1 MTTAFKSA
9 IELAQM
15 IKDKRMSSREMTEYF
30 IGRIEKYDGDVNA
43 VVVRD
48 FERALQAADAADA
61 ALAKGDDLGPLHG
74 LPMTIK
80 ESYNIAGLKTH
91 WGYPRFKD
99 NVVDSDA
106 DTVTKMKEAGAL
118 FMGKTNVPVG
128 LADFQSY
135 NEIYGTTGNPWD
147 TSRTPGGSSGGSA
160 AALAAGFTGLEAG
173 SDIGGSIRNPAH
185 YCGVFGHKP
194 TYGIVPFK
202 GHDLPGM
209 LREPDVAVVGP
220 LARSA
225 DDLRL
230 SMDIVAGP
238 NPLNKPGWTLT
249 LPRPTKTKLSE
260 YKVAIWPNHELC
272 PITQETSDRVANIAD
287 VLAKAGAT
295 VSDVARPDIDIE
307 KAYRLYLNL
316 LSSAMS
322 AGVPDDQIKAAQE
335 YVASLQEMDQSDSA
349 VSSRGS
355 VQIHG
360 DWIRNAGRREVL
372 RLAWREF
379 FEDWDIL
386 ICPQQPTP
394 AFPHDHSPQEERV
407 LMVDNQEIPYMRQVF
422 WAGIIILAQLPS
434 TVFPT
439 GPSSEGL
446 PIGLQAVSGEF
457 NDYVCIDFVRLLSQE
472 IGGFMPPPGYD
483 D

>member
-1 MTTAFKSA
+1 MTIAFKSA

-15 IKDKRMSSREMTEYF
+15 IKDKEMSSREMTDYF
-30 IGRIEKYDGDVNA
+30 IGRIEKYDDEVNA

-48 FERALQAADAADA
+48 FERARQAADAADA
-61 ALAKGDDLGPLHG
+61 TMARGDDLGPLHG

-91 WGYPRFKD
+91 WGYPRYKD
-99 NVVDSDA
+99 NVADTDA
-106 DTVTKMKEAGAL
+106 DTVAKMKNAGAL

-220 LARSA
+220 LGRSA

-230 SMDIVAGP
+230 SLDIVAGP
-238 NPLNKPGWTLT
+238 NPMNRPGWKLD
-249 LPRPTKTKLSE
+249 LPRPVKTKLSE
-260 YKVAIWPNHELC
+260 YKVSIWHGHELC
-272 PITQETSDRVANIAD
+272 PVTQETSDRVANLAD

-295 VSDVARPDIDIE
+295 VSDVARPSIDVE

-316 LSSAMS
+316 LSSAMA
-322 AGVPDDQIKAAQE
+322 AGTPDDEVKDIQE
-335 YVASLQEMDQSDSA
+335 YVASLREDDQSDGA
-349 VSSRGS
+349 VSSRAA

-360 DWIRNAGRREVL
+360 EWIRNAGRREAV

-379 FEDWDIL
+379 FHDWDIL

-407 LMVDNQEIPYMRQVF
+407 LMVDNQEIPYGRQVF

-439 GPSSEGL
+439 GPSKEGL

-457 NDYVCIDFVRLLSQE
+457 NDYECIEFTRLLSQ
-472 IGGFMPPPGYD
+472 
-483 D
+483 